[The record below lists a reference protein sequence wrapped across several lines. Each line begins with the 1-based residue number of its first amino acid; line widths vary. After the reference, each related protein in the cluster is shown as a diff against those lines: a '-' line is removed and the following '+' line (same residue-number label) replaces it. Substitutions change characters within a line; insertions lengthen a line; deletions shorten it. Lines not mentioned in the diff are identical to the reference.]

1 MTARRKLLILSVT
14 AVLVMAVLIVIDIWQ
29 AS

>member
-1 MTARRKLLILSVT
+1 MTARHKLLILSVT